1 MCPIKANPTVLP
13 SSAPNCSSYST
24 TSVCMNTGYGV
35 DADITPEWRGGWQG
49 LSASR
54 RSRCGFALSATWLK
68 GVVYLQWNGSTLTEN
83 ADLIS
88 KPCGMCMR
96 HVNDGDGLHS
106 RVRLVR
112 THPASLRRH
121 CDALLLRLGFGAG
134 HPSVGSRGTAR
145 RALSMSG
152 R

>member
-54 RSRCGFALSATWLK
+54 RLRCGFALSDMAQGRRLPAMER
-68 GVVYLQWNGSTLTEN
+68 VDAHRERRPHQQ
-83 ADLIS
+83 A
-88 KPCGMCMR
+88 MR
-96 HVNDGDGLHS
+96 HVH
-106 RVRLVR
+106 
-112 THPASLRRH
+112 AA
-121 CDALLLRLGFGAG
+121 CE
-134 HPSVGSRGTAR
+134 
-145 RALSMSG
+145 
-152 R
+152 